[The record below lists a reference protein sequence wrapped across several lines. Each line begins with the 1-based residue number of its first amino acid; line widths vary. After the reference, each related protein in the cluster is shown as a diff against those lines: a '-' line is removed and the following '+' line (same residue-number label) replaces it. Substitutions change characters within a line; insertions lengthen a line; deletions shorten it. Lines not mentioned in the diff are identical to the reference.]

1 MSKPAPDKL
10 TITQYQRER
19 ERELEKRPLD
29 MGLIRRLFGYTR
41 PHARIRNWLTLL
53 VIVRAIQLPFLAWS
67 IGAVI
72 NGPITRGDTRGTIA
86 GCLGFALLAA
96 STQFTFV
103 FRQRLALLMGE
114 RVIHDMRLQ
123 LFEHLLAMPLSFYN
137 KTKLG
142 RIISRMTT
150 DVEAVRSGVQDV
162 FFVTCVQGGQMIAS
176 AVMMLVIDYRL
187 FLVVLAIAPVVWT
200 LNRIFRS
207 RLSAATRATQESF
220 SRLTATLAESVTG
233 IRVTQGFVRQDVNAD
248 IFRQLVQDHSLFNLD
263 MARTSGLFLPLLEL
277 SSQFFTACLLLLGG
291 WLVLSPHHYTTV
303 GTLIQFFFLAN
314 VFFSPIQSLGN
325 LYNQAMMAM
334 AGAERVFRLLDS
346 PPEWSDLP
354 TARDVSINGRVELRG
369 VTFAYDPGRPVL
381 HDINLTAEPG
391 QTVALVGHTG
401 SGKTSII
408 SLITKFYLPTS
419 GEVRIDGVSILD
431 IRGPSLHRQMAL
443 IQQQNFVF
451 TGTVMENIRVGKPA
465 ATDAEVIEA
474 ARKLDCLDLLEA
486 LPDGLMTHVGEHG
499 SGLSLGQR
507 QLVCFVRALLADP
520 RILILDEA
528 TSSIDTMTEVR
539 VQKALSVLLKGRTC
553 FVIAHRLSTVRHAD
567 QVLVLDRGRIVE
579 RGSHAELLARKGIYT
594 NLYRQFARLGLG
606 GGRPGPSPAKPKTTA

>member
-1 MSKPAPDKL
+1 MTKPAPDKL
-10 TITQYQRER
+10 TLTRYQRER
-19 ERELEKRPLD
+19 ENEADKRPLD
-29 MGLIRRLFGYTR
+29 LGLIRRLFRYTR
-41 PHARIRNWLTLL
+41 PHAAIRNWLTFL
-53 VIVRAIQLPFLAWS
+53 VVVRAIQLPFLAWM

-72 NGPITRGDTRGTIA
+72 NGPITRGDTRGTVVGA
-86 GCLGFALLAA
+86 VAFCLLTAA
-96 STQFTFV
+96 TQFTFV
-103 FRQRLALLMGE
+103 FRSRLALLMGE
-114 RVIHDMRLQ
+114 RVIHDIRLE
-123 LFEHLLAMPLSFYN
+123 LFGHLLAMPLSFYN

-150 DVEAVRSGVQDV
+150 DVEAVRAGVQDV
-162 FFVTCVQGGQMIAS
+162 FFVTCVQGGQMVAS
-176 AVMMLVIDYRL
+176 SVMMLIIDYRL
-187 FLVVLAIAPVVWT
+187 FLVVLALAPVVWT

-220 SRLTATLAESVTG
+220 SRVTATLAESVTG

-248 IFRQLVQDHSLFNLD
+248 LFHELVEDHSRFNLD

-291 WLVLSPHHYTTV
+291 WLVLSPHHYTSV

-314 VFFSPIQSLGN
+314 VFFQPVQSLGN
-325 LYNQAMMAM
+325 LYNQAMTAM
-334 AGAERVFRLLDS
+334 AGAERIFRLLDTA
-346 PPEWSDLP
+346 PEWSDSP
-354 TARDVSINGRVELRG
+354 TARDVAIRGRVELCG
-369 VTFAYDPGRPVL
+369 VTFGYDPRRPVL
-381 HDINLTAEPG
+381 HDINLLAEAG

-408 SLITKFYLPTS
+408 SLITKFYLPTA
-419 GEVRIDGVSILD
+419 GVVRIDDVSTLD
-431 IRGPSLHRQMAL
+431 IRGPSLHRQMAI

-451 TGTVMENIRVGKPA
+451 SGTVMENIRVGKPNA
-465 ATDAEVIEA
+465 SDAEVIEA
-474 ARKLDCLDLLEA
+474 ARQLDCLDLLEA
-486 LPDGLMTHVGEHG
+486 LPDGLQTHVGERG
-499 SGLSLGQR
+499 TGLSLGQR

-579 RGSHAELLARKGIYT
+579 RGNHAELLARKGVYT

-606 GGRPGPSPAKPKTTA
+606 GGRPAPAKPKATP